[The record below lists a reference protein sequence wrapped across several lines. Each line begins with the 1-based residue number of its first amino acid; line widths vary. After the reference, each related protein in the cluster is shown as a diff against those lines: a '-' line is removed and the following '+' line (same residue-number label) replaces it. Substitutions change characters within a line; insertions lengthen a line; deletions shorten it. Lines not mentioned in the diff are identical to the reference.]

1 LTSPPE
7 KITVECPQCGH
18 RYEDWIRR
26 SVNLDLD
33 SFDSDYLENCSTA
46 TCPKCDHK
54 VNLDVLVVE
63 NGVFT
68 WKPDAPAR
76 PFDDVKNRTSG
87 MRRVTLA
94 DYLALHNVDLN
105 STYLHVIRDPIA
117 SQDWQWAS
125 EQKRPLG
132 EALLDA
138 TRLDT
143 SHNVAKVWKSATT
156 IAVLL
161 DTRVK
166 FSTLNHIPNSYLFMG
181 VLKDIKRRPGIPN
194 DDPGRR
200 WTLPGW
206 EMSWS
211 WTDGDYL
218 FLHEGLSRGW
228 KFRATGDRSTAARK
242 FTLLGRASVPNVIPT
257 PSRVR
262 GFQLTF
268 DELQT
273 RVGMSNWREFLDA
286 PGVYL
291 IQVFDPSRR
300 DFYRYVGMARRS
312 LRDRWT
318 TYAETGGTAGSE
330 DVADAENKYLSLLC
344 SQMGPEE
351 FIKNWRIQVIR
362 LADTDEVR
370 AVEKE
375 VKESLC
381 TYHLEA
387 EQTPERF
394 RSLLGLNGN

>member
-1 LTSPPE
+1 MTSPPE
-7 KITVECPQCGH
+7 KITVECPKCG
-18 RYEDWIRR
+18 RFYEDWYRA

-33 SFDSDYLENCSTA
+33 DFDEEYLESCSTA
-46 TCPKCDHK
+46 TCPHCKHK
-54 VNLDVLVVE
+54 VNLDVRVVE
-63 NGVFT
+63 DDVFT
-68 WKPDAPAR
+68 WKPDAPTW
-76 PFDDVKNRTSG
+76 PLDDLENRTSG

-94 DYLALHNVDLN
+94 DYLTLHNVNLN
-105 STYLHVIRDPIA
+105 NTYLHVIRDPIA

-125 EQKRPLG
+125 EQNRPLT

-143 SHNVAKVWKSATT
+143 AHNVAKVWKSAET

-166 FSTLNHIPNSYLFMG
+166 FSTLNHIPSSYLFMG
-181 VLKDIKRRPGIPN
+181 VLSDINRRSGIPN
-194 DDPGRR
+194 DDPGKR

-228 KFRATGDRSTAARK
+228 KFRAAGDRSTAACK

-257 PSRVR
+257 PTRVR

-268 DELQT
+268 DELKT
-273 RVGMSNWREFLDA
+273 RISMSNWREFLDA

-318 TYAETGGTAGSE
+318 TYAETGGTAG
-330 DVADAENKYLSLLC
+330 AEEATDGNKYLSQLC
-344 SQMGPEE
+344 DRMGSET
-351 FIKNWRIQVIR
+351 FTRNWRIQVIR

-387 EQTPERF
+387 EQAPERF
-394 RSLLGLNGN
+394 RSSLGLNGN